1 MTTILYIL
9 AGIVVLVI
17 ILALIAPKNYDVS
30 RSIKVQQSVPVVFEY
45 LKYLKNQ
52 DNWSPWG
59 KRDPNMKKEFEGID
73 GDNRRYQQMG
83 RKQGCW

>member
-17 ILALIAPKNYDVS
+17 ILAMIAPKTYDVS
-30 RSIKVQQSVPVVFEY
+30 RNIKVQQSVPVVFDY

-59 KRDPNMKKEFEGID
+59 KRDPNMKKEFVGSD
-73 GDNRRYQQMG
+73 GEIG
-83 RKQGCW
+83 SPAIWAAI